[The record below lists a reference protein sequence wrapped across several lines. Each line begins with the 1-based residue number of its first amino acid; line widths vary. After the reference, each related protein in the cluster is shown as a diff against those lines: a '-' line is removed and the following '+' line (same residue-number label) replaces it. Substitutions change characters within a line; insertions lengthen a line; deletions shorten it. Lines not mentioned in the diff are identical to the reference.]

1 MTRVSVTHLVLQY
14 KVYKA
19 MTALLLLLKLH
30 FEKII
35 AAKNCHIARKKRFTK
50 VHTSKMGLGGPHPW
64 GPMEAIP
71 DPPKAREALA
81 DLPDN
86 LERLPCRYS
95 RP

>member
-19 MTALLLLLKLH
+19 MTALLLLLFVLH
-30 FEKII
+30 S
-35 AAKNCHIARKKRFTK
+35 RFTK
-50 VHTSKMGLGGPHPW
+50 CVTAAKKASQSFTDLKMGQNGPRGTPW
-64 GPMEAIP
+64 GPMAAIP
-71 DPPKAREALA
+71 DPPEAREALA

-86 LERLPCRYS
+86 LERLSCSYS

>member
-19 MTALLLLLKLH
+19 MTALLLLLKLYCK
-30 FEKII
+30 KIT

-50 VHTSKMGLGGPHPW
+50 VHTSPNGPRGTPW

-71 DPPKAREALA
+71 DHPKAREAMA
-81 DLPDN
+81 GLPDN
-86 LERLPCRYS
+86 LERLPCGYS
-95 RP
+95 LP